1 MIATQVI
8 SVYAESTPNPATMKF
23 VLNKLLI
30 ETEGK
35 SVDYRTKEQAD
46 DSPIALKLFE
56 FPFVRGVFITGNF
69 ITITQDES
77 QEWNEIIPA
86 LKDFVKDFVTSGT
99 PIFTEIPKQIIQE
112 ANKSNTDIEQKIIG
126 LLDEYIRPAVE
137 GDGGAISFKSFD
149 NGIVT
154 VVLKGSCSGCPS
166 STLTLKQ
173 GIENLLKRM
182 VPEVE
187 EVISEAL

>member
-8 SVYAESTPNPATMKF
+8 TIYAESTPNPATMKF
-23 VLNKLLI
+23 VLNQLLI
-30 ETEGK
+30 ESEGR
-35 SVDYRTKEQAD
+35 SVDYRTKEKAS
-46 DSPIALKLFE
+46 DSPLALKLFD

-69 ITITQDES
+69 VTITQDES
-77 QEWNEIIPA
+77 KDWYEIIPTM
-86 LKDFVKDFVTSGT
+86 KDFIKNYLISGE
-99 PIFTEIPKQIIQE
+99 PIFTKVPEQIVEE
-112 ANKSNTDIEQKIIG
+112 ANRPNTDVEQKIIG

-137 GDGGAISFKSFD
+137 GDGGAIHFKSFED
-149 NGIVT
+149 GIVT

-187 EVISEAL
+187 EVVSEAM